1 MEQMMNTHQA
11 RPRLA
16 GKTAVVS
23 GATGGIGLEIVR
35 AFIREGAKVIAV
47 DLAEPASDAAQA
59 LHAISPDVTYRRIDI
74 SSEQEVERFYR
85 ELASESVALH
95 ILVNNAGI
103 ILGKPLL
110 DTTVDEW
117 DRLAAV
123 NGRGTFLMI
132 RGALPLIDK
141 LSGSVVNI
149 SSGAALRP
157 LRNLGAYSA
166 SKASVNALTKA
177 AAQEFAP
184 IRFNVICPG
193 PIDTPMPRKFVE
205 RLDAQAQ
212 AKVFDDLAS
221 IRALQRL
228 GRPEEIAAVVL
239 FLASDEASYMTGM
252 ELGVDG
258 GKP

>member
-1 MEQMMNTHQA
+1 MDAHPPA
-11 RPRLA
+11 PPRLA
-16 GKTAVVS
+16 GKTAIVT
-23 GATGGIGLEIVR
+23 GAAGGIGLEIVR
-35 AFIREGAKVIAV
+35 AFCREGATVIAA
-47 DLAEPASDAAQA
+47 DLAEPESDAVLA
-59 LHAISPDVTYRRIDI
+59 LRAAGPAVQYHRLDI
-74 SSEQEVERFYR
+74 ASEQEVDSFFR
-85 ELASESVALH
+85 ALSGQAVRLD
-95 ILVNNAGI
+95 ILVNNAGA

-110 DTTVDEW
+110 DTTVAEW

-132 RGALPLIDK
+132 RAALPLLDPRT
-141 LSGSVVNI
+141 GSVVNI
-149 SSGAALRP
+149 SSSAALKP

-166 SKASVNALTKA
+166 SKAAVNALTKA

-212 AKVFDDLAS
+212 AKVFEELAGA
-221 IRALQRL
+221 RALRRL

>member
-1 MEQMMNTHQA
+1 MNTQHQA
-11 RPRLA
+11 AARLA
-16 GKTAVVS
+16 GKIAIVS

-35 AFIREGAKVIAV
+35 SFCREGARVIAV
-47 DLAEPASDAAQA
+47 DLAEPGSDAVQA
-59 LHAISPDVTYRRIDI
+59 LLAIDRELEYRKLDI
-74 SSEQEVERFYR
+74 SSEQEVGSFYD
-85 ELASESVALH
+85 ELSRRSLALD

-110 DTTVDEW
+110 DTTVSEW

-132 RGALPLIDK
+132 RGALPLINK
-141 LSGSVVNI
+141 AAGSVVNI

-166 SKASVNALTKA
+166 SKAAVNALTKA

-205 RLDAQAQ
+205 RLDAEGQ
-212 AKVFDDLAS
+212 AKVFDELAS
-221 IRALQRL
+221 VRSLKRL

-239 FLASDEASYMTGM
+239 FLASDEASYLTGM
-252 ELGVDG
+252 ELNVDG

>member
-1 MEQMMNTHQA
+1 MNTQHQPS
-11 RPRLA
+11 PRLA
-16 GKTAVVS
+16 GKTAIVS
-23 GATGGIGLEIVR
+23 GATGGIGLEIIR
-35 AFIREGAKVIAV
+35 TFTREGAKVIAV
-47 DLAEPASDAAQA
+47 DLADAASDAVQA
-59 LHAISPDVTYRRIDI
+59 LHAISPEVKYRKLDI
-74 SSEQEVERFYR
+74 SLEQEVDSFYR
-85 ELASESVALH
+85 ELSKESVALD

-103 ILGKPLL
+103 ILGKPLVE
-110 DTTVDEW
+110 TTVAEW

-132 RGALPLIDK
+132 RGALPLIDRR
-141 LSGSVVNI
+141 SGSVVNI

-157 LRNLGAYSA
+157 LKNLGAYSA
-166 SKASVNALTKA
+166 SKAAVNALTKA

-193 PIDTPMPRKFVE
+193 PVDTPMPRKFVE

-221 IRALQRL
+221 VRALQRL

-239 FLASDEASYMTGM
+239 FLASDEASFMTGM
-252 ELGVDG
+252 ELNVDG

>member
-1 MEQMMNTHQA
+1 MTEQFQA
-11 RPRLA
+11 KPRLA

-23 GATGGIGLEIVR
+23 GATGGIGIEIVR
-35 AFIREGAKVIAV
+35 AFSREGAKIFAA
-47 DLAEPASDAAQA
+47 DLAEPDSDSVKK
-59 LHAISPDVTYRRIDI
+59 LLAIDSKVTYRKVDI
-74 SSEQEVERFYR
+74 
-85 ELASESVALH
+85 ASEEDVSGFYDELSRDGVALD

-103 ILGKPLL
+103 ILGKPLGE
-110 DTTVDEW
+110 TTVAEW

-141 LSGSVVNI
+141 HSGSVVNI
-149 SSGAALRP
+149 SSGAALKP
-157 LRNLGAYSA
+157 LKNLGAYSA
-166 SKASVNALTKA
+166 SKAAVNALTKA

-193 PIDTPMPRKFVE
+193 PVDTPMPRKFVE
-205 RLDAQAQ
+205 RLDAAGQ

-221 IRALQRL
+221 VRALQRL
-228 GRPEEIAAVVL
+228 AQPEEIASVVL

-252 ELGVDG
+252 ELNVDG

>member
-1 MEQMMNTHQA
+1 MNTQYQA
-11 RPRLA
+11 TPRLA

-23 GATGGIGLEIVR
+23 GATGGIGLEIIR
-35 AFIREGAKVIAV
+35 AFTREGAKVIAA
-47 DLAEPASDAAQA
+47 DLAEPNSDAVQA
-59 LHAISPDVTYRRIDI
+59 LRAISPDVKYHKIDI
-74 SSEQEVERFYR
+74 SSEEEVEGFYR
-85 ELASESVALH
+85 ELTSESVALD

-103 ILGKPLL
+103 ILGKPLI
-110 DTTVDEW
+110 DTTVAEW

-132 RGALPLIDK
+132 RGALPLMDK
-141 LSGSVVNI
+141 SAGSVINI

-157 LRNLGAYSA
+157 LKNLGAYSA
-166 SKASVNALTKA
+166 SKAAVNALTKA

-205 RLDAQAQ
+205 RLDAKAQ

-221 IRALQRL
+221 VRALQRL
-228 GRPEEIAAVVL
+228 GRPEEIASVVL